1 MFGCFFPQPR
11 LFFLSFVAWTTVV
24 TLLWYGVGTDIGSAL
39 GFLNGYDPE
48 AAPVIGLG
56 HFTTPDFIWF
66 YVYVLICA
74 GAFTGFWFWYAPHP
88 WQLWSVLG
96 TILILFSTYYSVQVS
111 VAINNWRRPFFD
123 LVQEA
128 LNPDRSADVTP
139 EMYVSQLT
147 ELIWIFTQIALM
159 WMVIYVLTRFGV
171 SHYIFRWRTAMN
183 DFYTGH
189 WKRLRGVEGASQ
201 RIQEDTMKFAS
212 ITENLG
218 VAIVDAV
225 MTLIAFLPILFTLSV
240 YITELPIIGQV
251 AAPLFW
257 ASLLW
262 SIFGTLLL
270 ALAGIRLPGLEF
282 RNQRVEAAFRKEL
295 VYGEDDEMR
304 AQPPTLADLFAN
316 VRRNYF
322 RLYLNYM
329 YFNVARGLYI
339 QADNIFVYVLLI
351 PTIAAGTIT
360 FGILQQILTA
370 FNQVSNSFQFLVNSW
385 STIIELMSIHK
396 RLRAFE
402 AVLDGEEQSS
412 IEFEVDAAGN
422 PAP

>member
-270 ALAGIRLPGLEF
+270 ALAGIR
-282 RNQRVEAAFRKEL
+282 
-295 VYGEDDEMR
+295 
-304 AQPPTLADLFAN
+304 
-316 VRRNYF
+316 
-322 RLYLNYM
+322 
-329 YFNVARGLYI
+329 
-339 QADNIFVYVLLI
+339 
-351 PTIAAGTIT
+351 
-360 FGILQQILTA
+360 
-370 FNQVSNSFQFLVNSW
+370 
-385 STIIELMSIHK
+385 
-396 RLRAFE
+396 
-402 AVLDGEEQSS
+402 
-412 IEFEVDAAGN
+412 
-422 PAP
+422 